1 MGEVT
6 VWSPLACIKN
16 PQIGEYFTIHIIIFI
31 PLQVPLKINEASIK
45 LSLQKINPQLFS
57 FYTFMD

>member
-16 PQIGEYFTIHIIIFI
+16 PQIGLLFLIIY
-31 PLQVPLKINEASIK
+31 
-45 LSLQKINPQLFS
+45 LFDVF
-57 FYTFMD
+57 FYT